1 MCVDKYAYDMSDER
15 FAFVY
20 TLIEL
25 VKRGF
30 GRKEA
35 KKMIKTSTLM
45 ERLKLDSVFF
55 FHYDEAKWADWVI
68 ADWEKRKEPK
78 ENCPS
83 PEIAA

>member
-45 ERLKLDSVFF
+45 ERLKLKLLKLFRIQQLRCGF
-55 FHYDEAKWADWVI
+55 
-68 ADWEKRKEPK
+68 
-78 ENCPS
+78 
-83 PEIAA
+83 